1 MKQWLHWQFV
11 VPRLLAL
18 VVALLAAQYVLGLVV
33 RSAAIQAVTDATRAP
48 VDVGHARVLMSE
60 RTVVF
65 EGLRVGALQAD
76 RCELKF
82 AAGPA
87 LHKQLDIES
96 GQISGIRFGAS
107 SQANCEAKRDPMAN
121 AAQDWFK
128 PDADQAAKK
137 WLERLNGQLSL
148 DAVKGFDSVART
160 ETFCANWSKCSAG
173 LESRLKQMDG
183 RTAEL
188 QTSIEAAEGN
198 PLRNDKLLVELREKV
213 AGLQKEFGDFSTD
226 VEQLPDVLE
235 KERRAIVAARRR
247 DDSVVGKRLE
257 LDPVEEN
264 SLSTYLLRDQAS
276 RQLTQLVSWMRSMR
290 SVVPMKTTAKPA
302 AARGETIPFA
312 GCQQQP
318 GVVIRSLQL
327 EGATRIA
334 GQPVELRGLL
344 TGYSSAPCLRSEP
357 IRLHLVGSGSLP
369 LEMEATMDRTGAV
382 PRDALVVDCQG
393 VLLRE
398 MTLGK
403 AEQLG
408 MSLAPSIGALSVR
421 IAVDGDRLSG
431 NIQLVQQR
439 VQITPVLSGAASK
452 TLTAA
457 LDDTLGSVGSIA
469 TRLTLSGT
477 IDQPKCDLQSNLGA
491 AVAEAVQ
498 RAVRRTGDQHAR
510 ALLAEAGRRVDER
523 LAEVDRQLA
532 ERQAQFATKSTVI
545 TARLQKIAT
554 KDEPQHRI
562 SAERIGRRLPENS
575 LFR

>member
-1 MKQWLHWQFV
+1 MAV
-11 VPRLLAL
+11 
-18 VVALLAAQYVLGLVV
+18 QYVLGLVV
-33 RSAAIQAVTDATRAP
+33 RSAAIHAIADSTQVP
-48 VDVGHARVLMSE
+48 VHVGHARVLMSE

-65 EGLRVGALQAD
+65 EGLHVGALEAD

-82 AAGPA
+82 AAASA

-96 GQISGIRFGAS
+96 GQIRGIRFGAS
-107 SQANCEAKRDPMAN
+107 SRANSEVKRALRDTCV
-121 AAQDWFK
+121 QDWFK
-128 PDADQAAKK
+128 PEADQAAKK

-148 DAVKGFDSVART
+148 DAVKGFASVART

-188 QTSIEAAEGN
+188 QKSIEAAERN

-213 AGLQKEFGDFSTD
+213 AGLQKEFSDFSVD

-247 DDSVVGKRLE
+247 DDQVVGKRLE
-257 LDPVEEN
+257 LDPIEEN
-264 SLSTYLLRDQAS
+264 SLSAYLLREEAS
-276 RQLTQLVSWMRSMR
+276 RQLTRLVSCLRSMR
-290 SVVPMKTTAKPA
+290 SAVPMETVAEPTAS
-302 AARGETIPFA
+302 RGETILFA
-312 GCQQQP
+312 GCKQQP
-318 GVVIRSLQL
+318 AVVIRSLQL

-334 GQPVELRGLL
+334 GQPVELHGFL
-344 TGYSSAPCLRSEP
+344 TGYSSAPRLSSEP
-357 IRLHLVGSGSLP
+357 IRLHLIGYGSLP
-369 LEMEATMDRTGAV
+369 LEMEATIDRTRAV
-382 PRDALVVDCQG
+382 PRDQLVVDCQG

-398 MTLGK
+398 MALGK

-408 MSLAPSIGALSVR
+408 LSLAPSIGALSVKV
-421 IAVDGDRLSG
+421 AVDGDRLSG

-439 VQITPVLSGAASK
+439 VQITPILNGAAGK

-469 TRLTLSGT
+469 THLTLSGT
-477 IDQPKCDLQSNLGA
+477 VDQPKCDLQSNLGA
-491 AVAEAVQ
+491 AVAQAVQ

-532 ERQAQFATKSTVI
+532 ERQAQFAIKSTLI

-562 SAERIGRRLPENS
+562 SVERIGRRLPENS